1 MRLIYTM
8 KNKNY
13 KNVCKFLERL
23 GEHPKVCSQRLVGV
37 KALLPLEVV
46 AYASGNEV
54 LLVGLDASSP
64 VRSELADE
72 ERFCNEVP
80 LYFSESTLRASP
92 VWKMEKVAEVFRDFS
107 RVWFEGPHPVRLHT
121 VLVSHHEFINAPE
134 MEDVWES
141 MEVQVLHRV
150 KKMVSAERLPL
161 NLHLSVCRPG
171 AMSVFDEGLQDC
183 MNAFF
188 RLEGLLNGGSLYR
201 EDDVEM
207 QLNGLAEKRVDPEEA
222 AFESEVK
229 AFVEETLSEESG
241 ENDESN
247 EDAFDRLLDEF
258 VKEQLQ
264 ADGDDDEGTDD
275 AEKGT
280 DEQDEEE
287 DDDEEDAVGWLPEI
301 SKDLRV
307 QVLPMLKSADEVMGE
322 LLGCE
327 EIRGQMERL
336 TALTRYN
343 ARLHELSP
351 STPQHQVSLHAIFQG
366 APGTGKTTVCQIYAS
381 LLKKAGALSRGHVVV
396 AGRHTFVGDKW
407 GDEERTVTQAL
418 EAARGGVL
426 MIDEAYML
434 CSSHPTDPGRLV
446 LPLMMPLLADEK
458 QRDIA
463 VVLCGYKEPMQR
475 LLDQNE
481 GLRSRFTNVFDFPD
495 FSLDQL
501 LEIGR
506 RRLAKYGYR
515 LTRQAKACLAEKV
528 ETAYRKRDPKTW
540 GNARMV
546 ANLLDEV
553 YVSHAL
559 RCTERGLME
568 RGDIFTITAA
578 DVRSVPLPEVRDV
591 RRIGF

>member
-1 MRLIYTM
+1 MRLIYSM
-8 KNKNY
+8 KKKNF
-13 KNVCKFLERL
+13 KNVSKFLERL
-23 GEHPKVCSQRLVGV
+23 GEHPEVCSQRLVGV
-37 KALLPLEVV
+37 KVLLPLEVV

-150 KKMVSAERLPL
+150 KRMVSAERLPL

-171 AMSVFDEGLQDC
+171 AMSVFDERLQDC

-207 QLNGLAEKRVDPEEA
+207 QLNGLAEKEAEPEEETA
-222 AFESEVK
+222 EQVQP
-229 AFVEETLSEESG
+229 EELEESG
-241 ENDESN
+241 

-258 VKEQLQ
+258 VKEQQ
-264 ADGDDDEGTDD
+264 AIGGG
-275 AEKGT
+275 AE
-280 DEQDEEE
+280 EAA
-287 DDDEEDAVGWLPEI
+287 DDEEDADEDEDEDEGQKGWLPEI
-301 SKDLRV
+301 PAELRV
-307 QVLPMLKSADEVMGE
+307 QALPMLENADEVMAE

-327 EIRGQMERL
+327 EIRGQMTRL

-351 STPQHQVSLHAIFQG
+351 GTPQHQVSLHAIFQG

-407 GDEERTVTQAL
+407 GDEERTVSQTL

-434 CSSHPTDPGRLV
+434 CSSHPNDPGRLV

-458 QRDIA
+458 RRDIA
-463 VVLCGYKEPMQR
+463 VVLCGYKEPMQQ

-495 FSLDQL
+495 FSLEQL
-501 LEIGR
+501 LEIGH

-553 YVSHAL
+553 YVNHAL

-578 DVRSVPLPEVRDV
+578 DVRSVHLPETRDV